1 MKTIH
6 IKYQQH
12 RAAALNELLANKYK
26 GKIEIIW
33 GNRVSPVRRDEF
45 YQLDAEKQ
53 GLFIKVLEV
62 YPASENFF
70 AKTILETTKMPLF
83 KRLFNKR
90 N

>member
-12 RAAALNELLANKYK
+12 RATALNDLLADKYV

-33 GNRVSPVRRDEF
+33 ENGVAPVRRDEF
-45 YQLDAEKQ
+45 YELDAAWQ

-62 YPASENFF
+62 YPASEKFF
-70 AKTILETTKMPLF
+70 AKTILETTKMPLL
-83 KRLFNKR
+83 KRLFKKR